1 MPLPRIIFIKWF
13 LKMMYAYCE
22 LHQLVE
28 SQEDGKQMGSD
39 TVETCGSELI
49 IIAQNLVKFKYAVK

>member
-1 MPLPRIIFIKWF
+1 
-13 LKMMYAYCE
+13 MYAYCE

>member
-1 MPLPRIIFIKWF
+1 MPLLCIALIKRF

-28 SQEDGKQMGSD
+28 SQEDGKQIGSD

-49 IIAQNLVKFKYAVK
+49 ITAQNFFNFKYAV

>member
-1 MPLPRIIFIKWF
+1 
-13 LKMMYAYCE
+13 MMYAYCE

-28 SQEDGKQMGSD
+28 SQEDGKQIGSD

-49 IIAQNLVKFKYAVK
+49 ITAQNFFNFKYAV